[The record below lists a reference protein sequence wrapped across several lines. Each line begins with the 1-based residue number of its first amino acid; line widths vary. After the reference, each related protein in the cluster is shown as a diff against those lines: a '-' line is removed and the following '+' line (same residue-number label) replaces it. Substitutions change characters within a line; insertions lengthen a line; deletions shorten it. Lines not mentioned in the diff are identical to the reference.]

1 MVSSYT
7 QRWCSIS
14 TSSLAPLQN
23 IVSLSIKNLR
33 VTLLFLFFTFSFLT
47 HRQQRSLI
55 SLSRTALVSAK
66 NIAARTLLRWEG
78 SMVNFDLKY
87 AMSLLWSEVNS
98 FTGKNSTQISFLTY
112 PEKSTN
118 VLTNTN
124 PNLSSRAFY
133 W

>member
-1 MVSSYT
+1 
-7 QRWCSIS
+7 
-14 TSSLAPLQN
+14 
-23 IVSLSIKNLR
+23 
-33 VTLLFLFFTFSFLT
+33 
-47 HRQQRSLI
+47 
-55 SLSRTALVSAK
+55 
-66 NIAARTLLRWEG
+66 
-78 SMVNFDLKY
+78 MVNFDLKY